1 MLGFV
6 KLIFISAMTFFGCSL
21 PSVNSLKC
29 IAMKN

>member
-6 KLIFISAMTFFGCSL
+6 KLVFILAMMFFGCSL

-29 IAMKN
+29 IAMNN